1 MCRTPQGRRRCH
13 GCGLG
18 NTKRQSALSPTFVCV
33 RRTEPSVLSPGA
45 LWESV
50 GPERCLGAVFDVT
63 CSLTKPGEVTVTSM
77 GDMTL
82 GEPLGEVT
90 PRLEIL
96 CELITSSGALLP

>member
-1 MCRTPQGRRRCH
+1 MTA
-13 GCGLG
+13 
-18 NTKRQSALSPTFVCV
+18 ALATRVSTQLDLTSTSLVW
-33 RRTEPSVLSPGA
+33 TEPSVLSPGA
-45 LWESV
+45 LWESL

>member
-1 MCRTPQGRRRCH
+1 MW
-13 GCGLG
+13 
-18 NTKRQSALSPTFVCV
+18 
-33 RRTEPSVLSPGA
+33 TEPSVLSPGA
-45 LWESV
+45 LWESL

-96 CELITSSGALLP
+96 CELITSSGASLP

>member
-1 MCRTPQGRRRCH
+1 MLTHPVREPN
-13 GCGLG
+13 LLEELSWLL
-18 NTKRQSALSPTFVCV
+18 NTKRQSSFTNICLLRHNICLLEHSD
-33 RRTEPSVLSPGA
+33 RRTEPHVHLSPGA

-82 GEPLGEVT
+82 GEP
-90 PRLEIL
+90 
-96 CELITSSGALLP
+96 

>member
-1 MCRTPQGRRRCH
+1 
-13 GCGLG
+13 
-18 NTKRQSALSPTFVCV
+18 
-33 RRTEPSVLSPGA
+33 
-45 LWESV
+45 
-50 GPERCLGAVFDVT
+50 
-63 CSLTKPGEVTVTSM
+63 M